1 MGKKWSVRA
10 TKSTAPEVIK
20 NASEAC
26 FSGAAATTTGD
37 VSVSSATADSSD
49 SPPFD
54 ASTAD
59 SSRNATDGV
68 VR

>member
-1 MGKKWSVRA
+1 MCA

-20 NASEAC
+20 NAREAC
-26 FSGAAATTTGD
+26 FSAAAATTTGA
-37 VSVSSATADSSD
+37 VSESSATADSSG
-49 SPPFD
+49 SLSRE

-59 SSRNATDGV
+59 SSRNTTDGV